1 MNERELKMG
10 LRQLV
15 NEGWSVRNID
25 DEFLDSLLRRESDPP
40 SDEVREH
47 FMLKL
52 LPRIQDASI
61 KKARLAW
68 KPGVVPFGVF
78 IASIRESAKL
88 TRAEI
93 GARLGKEESFI
104 QRIEQGDVDPS
115 HLPLPDFADLAI
127 LFQIKIKEAIKLVDA
142 SRQNTEWNK
151 NSDKSAPLSGGSWED
166 PENEESA
173 KALELNSGKLMGNI
187 AGSQL
192 YVNDEAEDFWT
203 SLRNEL
209 DRRGRRDLL
218 N

>member
-1 MNERELKMG
+1 MNERELKVG

-25 DEFLDSLLRRESDPP
+25 EEFLDSLLRRESDPP
-40 SDEVREH
+40 SDEVRER

-52 LPRIQDASI
+52 RPRIQDASI
-61 KKARLAW
+61 KKARQAW
-68 KPGVVPFGVF
+68 EPGVVPFGVF

-93 GARLGKEESFI
+93 GDRLGKEESFV

-115 HLPLPDFADLAI
+115 HLPLTDFADLAI

-142 SRQNTEWNK
+142 SRQNAER
-151 NSDKSAPLSGGSWED
+151 SSGKSALLSGGSWGELRSEKSERALD
-166 PENEESA
+166 LNPE
-173 KALELNSGKLMGNI
+173 KLPGNI
-187 AGSQL
+187 PGRQL
-192 YVNDEAEDFWT
+192 YVNDEAEHFWT

-209 DRRGRRDLL
+209 SRRGQLDLL